1 MRNKDDKLG
10 QLLRAD
16 LKVERLLDRLEDV
29 EALKRIIHEGRVNK
43 SRSAEIAISI
53 VKFLKEG

>member
-29 EALKRIIHEGRVNK
+29 EALKRIIHEGCVNK
-43 SRSAEIAISI
+43 PRSAEIAISI